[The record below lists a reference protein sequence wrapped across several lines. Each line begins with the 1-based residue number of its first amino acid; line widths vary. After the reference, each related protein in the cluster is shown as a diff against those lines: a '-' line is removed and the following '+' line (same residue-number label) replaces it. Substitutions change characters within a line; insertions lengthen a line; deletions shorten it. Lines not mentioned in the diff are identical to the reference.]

1 MDFRFMNDKIFEKTL
16 NSSLVKGKT
25 YKSENS
31 DIGVKLQMLKN
42 AKEVYLLYQEAIK
55 QQKSGNSSETIKI
68 CNKALNMLMVV
79 QKDAKHKD
87 FTANHVSLFL
97 DKYGKEPTTYKNSS
111 FTHDYPIGMK
121 YKNSDLP
128 NTILVCEDR
137 FTENESSEIK
147 REFLLRLN
155 FMEMS
160 LRKRIDWNRYIMK
173 NPDWTPNDMWEFLND
188 NKNKN
193 SWWPIKGY
201 KNIKDNSYAMEGLFD
216 KKVSDP
222 KELEKLLVDC
232 MKAQKA
238 GEDSYKKGL
247 WGKAYQNNTKAENLI
262 KQIMK
267 MLNSKEYDNTKL
279 GEVIKSSGVSNL
291 PISQNGSAVYN
302 STMLRMVKKA
312 NSNNEYRDA
321 TKNQYLLM
329 RKLALLL
336 INIRL
341 NDLEIKHILDTID
354 EKRTPSK
361 AEWRQYL
368 NQMWSMYEPY
378 LLSDGYKFYSIE

>member
-55 QQKSGNSSETIKI
+55 QEKSGNSSETIKI

-232 MKAQKA
+232 IKAQKA

-267 MLNSKEYDNTKL
+267 MLNSKEYDNAKL
-279 GEVIKSSGVSNL
+279 GEIMKSSGVSDL

-302 STMLRMVKKA
+302 SAMLRMVKKA

-341 NDLEIKHILDTID
+341 NDLEIKYILDTID

-361 AEWRQYL
+361 AGWRQYL
-368 NQMWSMYEPY
+368 DQMWSMYEPY
-378 LLSDGYKFYSIE
+378 LLSGGYKFYSIE

>member
-1 MDFRFMNDKIFEKTL
+1 MNFQYMNDKVF
-16 NSSLVKGKT
+16 
-25 YKSENS
+25 
-31 DIGVKLQMLKN
+31 D
-42 AKEVYLLYQEAIK
+42 
-55 QQKSGNSSETIKI
+55 
-68 CNKALNMLMVV
+68 KA
-79 QKDAKHKD
+79 
-87 FTANHVSLFL
+87 T
-97 DKYGKEPTTYKNSS
+97 
-111 FTHDYPIGMK
+111 
-121 YKNSDLP
+121 
-128 NTILVCEDR
+128 
-137 FTENESSEIK
+137 
-147 REFLLRLN
+147 
-155 FMEMS
+155 
-160 LRKRIDWNRYIMK
+160 
-173 NPDWTPNDMWEFLND
+173 
-188 NKNKN
+188 
-193 SWWPIKGY
+193 
-201 KNIKDNSYAMEGLFD
+201 EGLFD

-232 MKAQKA
+232 IKAQKA

-279 GEVIKSSGVSNL
+279 GEIMKSSGVSNL

-302 STMLRMVKKA
+302 SVMLRMVKKA

-341 NDLEIKHILDTID
+341 NDLEIKYILDTID

-361 AEWRQYL
+361 AGWRQYL
-368 NQMWSMYEPY
+368 DQMWSMYEPY
-378 LLSDGYKFYSIE
+378 LLSGGYKFYSIE

>member
-55 QQKSGNSSETIKI
+55 QEKSGNSSETIKI

-341 NDLEIKHILDTID
+341 NDLEIKYILDTID

-361 AEWRQYL
+361 AGWRQYL
-368 NQMWSMYEPY
+368 DQMWSMYEPY
-378 LLSDGYKFYSIE
+378 LLSGGYKFYSIE

>member
-1 MDFRFMNDKIFEKTL
+1 MHFQYMNDKVF
-16 NSSLVKGKT
+16 
-25 YKSENS
+25 
-31 DIGVKLQMLKN
+31 D
-42 AKEVYLLYQEAIK
+42 
-55 QQKSGNSSETIKI
+55 
-68 CNKALNMLMVV
+68 KA
-79 QKDAKHKD
+79 
-87 FTANHVSLFL
+87 T
-97 DKYGKEPTTYKNSS
+97 
-111 FTHDYPIGMK
+111 
-121 YKNSDLP
+121 
-128 NTILVCEDR
+128 
-137 FTENESSEIK
+137 
-147 REFLLRLN
+147 
-155 FMEMS
+155 
-160 LRKRIDWNRYIMK
+160 
-173 NPDWTPNDMWEFLND
+173 
-188 NKNKN
+188 
-193 SWWPIKGY
+193 
-201 KNIKDNSYAMEGLFD
+201 EGLFD

-222 KELEKLLVDC
+222 NELEKLLIDC
-232 MKAQKA
+232 MKARKA

-247 WGKAYQNNTKAENLI
+247 WGKAFQNNTKAENLI

-267 MLNSKEYDNTKL
+267 MLNSKEYDNAKL
-279 GEVIKSSGVSNL
+279 GEIMKSSGVSNL
-291 PISQNGSAVYN
+291 PIFQNGSAVYN
-302 STMLRMVKKA
+302 SAMLRMVKKA

>member
-55 QQKSGNSSETIKI
+55 QEKSGNSSETIKI

-267 MLNSKEYDNTKL
+267 MLNSKEYDNAKL
-279 GEVIKSSGVSNL
+279 GEIMKSSGVSNL
-291 PISQNGSAVYN
+291 PIFQNGSAVYN
-302 STMLRMVKKA
+302 SAMLRMVKKA

>member
-55 QQKSGNSSETIKI
+55 QEKSGNSSETIKI

-267 MLNSKEYDNTKL
+267 MLNSKEYDNAKL
-279 GEVIKSSGVSNL
+279 GEIMKSSGVSDL

-302 STMLRMVKKA
+302 SAMLRMVKKA

-341 NDLEIKHILDTID
+341 NDLEIKYILDTID

-361 AEWRQYL
+361 AGWRQYL
-368 NQMWSMYEPY
+368 DQMWSMYEPY
-378 LLSDGYKFYSIE
+378 LLSGGYKFYSIE

>member
-55 QQKSGNSSETIKI
+55 QEKSGNSSETIKI

-173 NPDWTPNDMWEFLND
+173 NPDWTPNGMWEFLND

-267 MLNSKEYDNTKL
+267 MLNSKEYDNAKL
-279 GEVIKSSGVSNL
+279 GEIMKSSGVSNL

-329 RKLALLL
+329 RKLAFLL

-341 NDLEIKHILDTID
+341 NDLEIKYILDTID

-378 LLSDGYKFYSIE
+378 LLSGGYKFYSIE